1 MNNPRYKKRDNTG
14 TKKEVL
20 EARARL
26 RARFGDKTKM
36 GGKGSQR
43 RKKISNFKSNVNDD
57 KKLRNGLRKFAV

>member
-1 MNNPRYKKRDNTG
+1 MNNPRFKHHKNENVTQD
-14 TKKEVL
+14 VL
-20 EARARL
+20 DARARL

-43 RKKISNFKSNVNDD
+43 RKRVSHFKSNVNDD